1 MDSRYLVAQA
11 FAKSRHGDQRYG
23 EFPYTVHLN
32 AVAKLAQPFGLDAMI
47 VAQLHDIIED
57 TDTSF
62 DELADRFGFT
72 IADAVN
78 YVTDVKLED
87 RAKRKLEI
95 NQRLAALNVKEDAAR
110 LALIVKV
117 CDRLANVRSSSQS
130 SPRHYKMYQH
140 EHPAFKEAVY
150 RPDLCDDL
158 WVELNALIIGQPETI
173 LCK

>member
-1 MDSRYLVAQA
+1 MDSRYLAAQA
-11 FAKSRHGDQRYG
+11 FAKDRHGDQKYG
-23 EFPYTVHLN
+23 ELPYAVHLN
-32 AVAKLAQPFGLDAMI
+32 TVAKLAQPFGVDAMI
-47 VAQLHDIIED
+47 VAQLHDVIED

-62 DELADRFGFT
+62 NELADCFGFT

-95 NQRLAALNVKEDAAR
+95 NQRLAALNVEEDAAR

-117 CDRLANVRSSSQS
+117 CDRLSNVRSSSTS

-140 EHPAFKEAVY
+140 EHSAFKEAVY
-150 RPDLCDDL
+150 RPGLCDDL
-158 WVELNALIIGQPETI
+158 WIELNALIIGQPEAM

>member
-1 MDSRYLVAQA
+1 MNSRYLIAQE
-11 FAKSRHGDQRYG
+11 FAKIRHGEQKYGDQ
-23 EFPYTVHLN
+23 PYSVHLN
-32 AVAKLAQPFGLDAMI
+32 NVAKIAEPYGIEAMV
-47 VAQLHDIIED
+47 VAQLHDVIED
-57 TDTSF
+57 TNTSF
-62 DELADRFGFT
+62 EELADRFGFT

-95 NQRLAALNVKEDAAR
+95 NHRLAGLDIQEEAAR

-130 SPRHYKMYQH
+130 SPRHYQMYQR
-140 EHPAFKEAVY
+140 EHPAFRQAVYRQGLCDELWKELDALIANKEAV
-150 RPDLCDDL
+150 
-158 WVELNALIIGQPETI
+158 

>member
-1 MDSRYLVAQA
+1 MDSRYLAAQA
-11 FAKSRHGDQRYG
+11 FAQERHGNQKYG
-23 EFPYTVHLN
+23 EFPYSVHLD
-32 AVAKLAQPFGLDAMI
+32 AVAKLAEPFGLDAMI

-57 TDTSF
+57 TNTSF
-62 DELADRFGFT
+62 NELAEYFGFT

-95 NQRLAALNVKEDAAR
+95 NQRLAALNIEEEAAR

-117 CDRLANVRSSSQS
+117 CDRLANVRSSSKS

-140 EHPAFKEAVY
+140 EHPAFKQAVY
-150 RPDLCDDL
+150 RSGLCDGL
-158 WVELNALIIGQPETI
+158 WEELNALIIGQSEAI